1 VTSPRH
7 AILSVVFGPEAPR
20 RLALAPGAAL
30 TVGSGKGAGL
40 SLPRDEALGKVH
52 FELAWD
58 GARAEL
64 RAREGGATLLDG
76 QPATVAEA
84 RHGSWIRAGASVFML
99 HHEAHTEAPARAPRT
114 PASSARAEEAFA
126 ALSAER
132 GLFGIVDAARSARIR
147 VLLRES
153 IDEGESLYEGV
164 KGQAL
169 ADVAPYLVRF
179 EPGSRLLRALV
190 EEGWGEAWGVY
201 LAARIP
207 MKELRR
213 HLRHFLLVEDELR
226 LERMYFR
233 FYDPRTLRDFLPLT
247 TPRQESELFGDVRAF
262 LVEGREGELLRFEP
276 SDKAKRRGDVP
287 DP

>member
-1 VTSPRH
+1 VSLARH

-20 RLALAPGAAL
+20 RAALAAGAAL

-40 SLPRDEALGKVH
+40 CLPRDEELGKVH

-58 GARAEL
+58 GERAEL
-64 RAREGGATLLDG
+64 RARDGGATLLDG
-76 QPATVAEA
+76 APATTAEA

-99 HHEAHTEAPARAPRT
+99 HHEARTPAPARAPRT
-114 PASSARAEEAFA
+114 PASSARAKEALA
-126 ALSAER
+126 ALSAEG
-132 GLFGIVDAARSARIR
+132 GLFGIVDAARSLRVR

-190 EEGWGEAWGVY
+190 EEGWGDAWGVY
-201 LAARIP
+201 LVTRIP
-207 MKELRR
+207 TKDLRR
-213 HLRHFLLVEDELR
+213 HLRHFLLVEDEESRQR
-226 LERMYFR
+226 LYFR

-262 LVEGREGELLRFEP
+262 LVEGPEGELLRFEP
-276 SDKAKRRGDVP
+276 GGRGKRRGDVP